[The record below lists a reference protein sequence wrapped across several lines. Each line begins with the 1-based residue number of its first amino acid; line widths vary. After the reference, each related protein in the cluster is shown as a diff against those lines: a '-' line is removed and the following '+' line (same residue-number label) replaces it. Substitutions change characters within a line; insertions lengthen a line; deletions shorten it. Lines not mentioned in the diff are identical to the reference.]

1 MAKATQPASAGVKI
15 RVTKDG
21 VFIAEDERRDTGA
34 VETVPAD
41 IAKALIGS
49 KHAERV

>member
-1 MAKATQPASAGVKI
+1 MTKAAQPANAGVKI

-21 VFIAEDERRDTGA
+21 VFIADDVRRDTGA
-34 VETVPAD
+34 EETVPAD

-49 KHAERV
+49 DHAERV